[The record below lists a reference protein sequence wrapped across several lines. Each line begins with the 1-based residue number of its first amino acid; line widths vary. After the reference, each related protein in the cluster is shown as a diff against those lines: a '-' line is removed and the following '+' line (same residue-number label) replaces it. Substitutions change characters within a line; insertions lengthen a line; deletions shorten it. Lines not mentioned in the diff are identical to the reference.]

1 MSSNNYQEVLYRVA
15 EETLESLAFMFI
27 ESEEEKK
34 GRESE
39 APTWV
44 RICFS
49 GPFSGSLMVGVGQPV
64 LTELAENMLGTEDE
78 VTVAEKEDAL
88 KELAN
93 VICGNLLP
101 EIGGKEQIFRL
112 EAPQIISGEE
122 KESQL
127 NRAEP
132 QARIKLPLESGLAE
146 VVLFI

>member
-15 EETLESLAFMFI
+15 EETLESLAFMFT
-27 ESEEEKK
+27 ECDEEEKGK
-34 GRESE
+34 ESE

-44 RICFS
+44 RISFS
-49 GPFSGSLMVGVGQPV
+49 GPFSGSLMVGVDPGV
-64 LTELAENMLGTEDE
+64 LGELAENMLGTEDE
-78 VTVAEKEDAL
+78 VTLAEKEDAL
-88 KELAN
+88 RELAN

-101 EIGGKEQIFRL
+101 EIGGKEEIFQL

-122 KESQL
+122 KEIQL